1 MKFRII
7 VQLTNSYLKYMIK
20 FKLFTGILLASAFFL
35 GCKNTSKVP
44 TVITEELFLDEVEVV
59 APKEDFVRPN
69 YNPSYPRRNDLLHT
83 ILDVRFDWSKQHLL
97 GKATLKLKPVFY
109 DTDSLRLDAKGFDIQ
124 KIVLKNGNQE
134 IELKY
139 VYNDRKNIF
148 IKLDRF
154 YKRNEEYTIY
164 IEYTAKPNE
173 LPIGGSAA
181 ITADKGLYFINP
193 LKEDL
198 EKPQQIWTQGET
210 ESSSC
215 WFPTIDRPNERT
227 TQEMYITVEDRFKTL
242 SNGLLKSSQ
251 KNNDGTRTDYWVMDQ
266 PHAPYLFMMA
276 VGEFAVVKDD
286 WNGMLLEYYVEPKF
300 EKDAKNIFPY
310 TPEMLTFFSEKFGVK
325 YPWKKYSQV
334 VVRDYVSGA
343 MENTTAVIFGEF
355 VQNDSRSLSD
365 NSDMNE
371 GIVAHEMMHHWF
383 GDLVTCES
391 WSNLP
396 LNESFANYSEYLW
409 FEHKYSRD
417 HADYIRMNEIRGYM
431 NQASIQGDAQP
442 LIRFEYAD
450 KEDMFDAHSYNKGGA
465 ILHMLRHYLGDAA
478 YFEALRVYL
487 EENKFKAAEVH
498 DLRLAFEKVSGE
510 DLNWF
515 FNQWFLT
522 KGHPKLEISRKYDA
536 AAKKVI
542 IDLEQTQIHSE
553 STVFI
558 LPMAVDIYSK
568 DASKPKRHQIRMTEQ
583 KQTFEFDAENEPLW
597 VSVDAERVILCE
609 RTEEQT
615 IDQWVNQYKFSKLFQ
630 DRYDALSELK
640 SKQSAN
646 PNVKAIFMQALN
658 DPFWVLR
665 NAAIDEIKL
674 DPVKDVDIIQK
685 IENLALND
693 TRADVRAAAV
703 ERLGSFRDKKQLATF
718 QNIFKNDKSYR
729 VLNVTLL
736 SIEKIDAK
744 AARDIAKAA
753 EKETNNA
760 TLLLAIAELYTKG
773 ADKTLSSFYEN
784 NYQKMTDY
792 SGITFFD
799 NYSDFLIEINDIEFI
814 EQKLSFI
821 QGVGTNQ
828 QLSQWLRYAA
838 ANALKKLE
846 AKYKDKTLGP
856 KISTSLKE
864 VISKEKNP
872 MLLEIYSNWN

>member
-1 MKFRII
+1 MKKIPHLI
-7 VQLTNSYLKYMIK
+7 T
-20 FKLFTGILLASAFFL
+20 LFFTTLLVLS
-35 GCKNTSKVP
+35 CKNTSKLNK
-44 TVITEELFLDEVEVV
+44 VIIEDRVLEEVEVV
-59 APKEDFVRPN
+59 APKTDFVRPN

-83 ILDVRFDWSKQHLL
+83 ALDVRFDWSKQHLL
-97 GKATLKLKPVFY
+97 GKATLKFKPIFY

-124 KIVLKNGNQE
+124 KLVLKNGNQE
-134 IELKY
+134 IPLKY

-148 IKLDRF
+148 IKLDRM
-154 YKRNEEYTIY
+154 YKRSEEYTIY

-173 LPIGGSAA
+173 LPLGGSAA

-193 LKEDL
+193 LNEDP

-227 TQEMYITVEDRFKTL
+227 TQEIYITVEDRFKTL

-251 KNNDGTRTDYWVMDQ
+251 KNSDGTRTDYWVMDM

-276 VGEFAVVKDD
+276 VGEFAVVKDS

-310 TPEMLTFFSEKFGVK
+310 TAEMLGFFSEKFGVK
-325 YPWKKYSQV
+325 YPWQKYSQI

-343 MENTTAVIFGEF
+343 MENTTAVIFGDF
-355 VQNDSRSLSD
+355 VQNDSRSLMD

-431 NQASIQGDAQP
+431 NQAILQDDAQP

-450 KEDMFDAHSYNKGGA
+450 KEDMFDAHSYNKGGT

-478 YFEALRVYL
+478 YFEGLRVYL

-498 DLRLAFEKVSGE
+498 DLRLAFEKVCGE

-522 KGHPKLEISRKYDA
+522 KGHPKLEINRKYDA
-536 AAKKVI
+536 AAKKI
-542 IDLEQTQIHSE
+542 IITLEQTHAHSE

-558 LPMAVDIYSK
+558 LPMAIDIYSNG
-568 DASKPKRHQIRMTEQ
+568 DAKPKRHQIRMTEQ
-583 KQTFEFDAENEPLW
+583 KQVFEFPANAEPVW
-597 VSVDAERVILCE
+597 VAVDAERVILCE
-609 RTEEQT
+609 RKEEQT
-615 IDQWVNQYKFSKLFQ
+615 QREWVNQYKLSKLFQ
-630 DRYDALSELK
+630 DRYDALGELK
-640 SKQSAN
+640 PKQNS
-646 PNVKAIFMQALN
+646 NVDAKAVFEQALN
-658 DPFWVLR
+658 DHFWVLR
-665 NAAIDEIKL
+665 NVAIDEIKI
-674 DPVKDVDIIQK
+674 DPVKDAGIIQK
-685 IENLALND
+685 IEKLALND
-693 TRADVRAAAV
+693 ARSDVRAAAI
-703 ERLGSFRDKKQLATF
+703 ERLGAFRDKKYLSTF
-718 QNIFKNDKSYR
+718 QNVFNNDKSYR
-729 VLNVTLL
+729 VLNSTLL
-736 SIEKIDAK
+736 SIEKIDSK
-744 AARDIAKAA
+744 AAREIAKNI
-753 EKETNNA
+753 EKETDNT

-773 ADKTLSSFYEN
+773 ADKSLSSFYEN
-784 NYQKMTDY
+784 NYLKMGDY
-792 SGITFFD
+792 SGITFFEH
-799 NYSDFLIEINDIEFI
+799 YSDFLIEVNDMDLIG
-814 EQKLSFI
+814 QKIDFLKT
-821 QGVGTNQ
+821 VGSNQ
-828 QLSQWLRYAA
+828 QISQWIRYGAT
-838 ANALKKLE
+838 NALKKLQTNYAGKPLE
-846 AKYKDKTLGP
+846 S
-856 KISTSLKE
+856 KISSAIKE
-864 VISKEKNP
+864 VISKETNS
-872 MLLEIYSNWN
+872 MLQNIYSNW

>member
-1 MKFRII
+1 MRI
-7 VQLTNSYLKYMIK
+7 N
-20 FKLFTGILLASAFFL
+20 FFTGILLVAVFILS
-35 GCKNTSKVP
+35 CKNTSKIP
-44 TVITEELFLDEVEVV
+44 TVITEERFLDEVEVI
-59 APKEDFVRPN
+59 APKADFVRPN

-83 ILDVRFDWSKQHLL
+83 ILDVRFDWTKQHLL
-97 GKATLKLKPVFY
+97 GKATLKFKPIFY
-109 DTDSLRLDAKGFDIQ
+109 DTDSLRLDAKGFDV
-124 KIVLKNGNQE
+124 KKLVLKNGNQE
-134 IELKY
+134 IPLNY
-139 VYNDRKNIF
+139 FYNDRKNIF

-173 LPIGGSAA
+173 LPLGGSAA

-193 LKEDL
+193 LNEDP

-242 SNGLLKSSQ
+242 SNGLLKNSQ
-251 KNNDGTRTDYWVMDQ
+251 KNSDGTRTDYWVMDQ
-266 PHAPYLFMMA
+266 PHAPYLFMMT

-286 WNGMLLEYYVEPKF
+286 WNGMLLEYYVEPKY

-310 TPEMLTFFSEKFGVK
+310 TPEMLSFFSEKFGVK

-343 MENTTAVIFGEF
+343 MENTTAVIFGDF
-355 VQNDSRSLSD
+355 VQSDSRSLLD

-409 FEHKYSRD
+409 FEHKYGRD

-450 KEDMFDAHSYNKGGA
+450 KEDMFDAHSYNKGGT

-478 YFEALRVYL
+478 YFEGLRIYL
-487 EENKFKAAEVH
+487 EENKYEAAEVH

-536 AAKKVI
+536 KAKKITVT
-542 IDLEQTQIHSE
+542 LEQTQPYNE

-558 LPMAVDIYSK
+558 LPMAIDVYDK
-568 DASKPKRHQIRMTEQ
+568 FDAKAKRYQIKMTEQ
-583 KQTFEFDAENEPLW
+583 KQSFEFPSETEPSW
-597 VSVDAERVILCE
+597 VAVDAERVILCE
-609 RTEEQT
+609 RNEEQS
-615 IDQWVNQYKFSKLFQ
+615 INEWISQYKLSKLFQ
-630 DRYDALSELK
+630 DRYDALNELRP
-640 SKQSAN
+640 KQNGNAE
-646 PNVKAIFMQALN
+646 VKTIFNQALN
-658 DPFWVLR
+658 DPFWVIR
-665 NAAIDEIKL
+665 NVAIDDIKI
-674 DPVKDVDIIQK
+674 DPTKDQTIIEK
-685 IENLALND
+685 IEKIAVND
-693 TRADVRAAAV
+693 ARPDVRTAAV
-703 ERLGSFRDKKQLATF
+703 ERLGAFRDKKYLPTF
-718 QNIFKNDKSYR
+718 QSIFNNEKSYR
-729 VLNVTLL
+729 VLNATLL
-736 SIEKIDAK
+736 SIEKIDSK
-744 AARDIAKAA
+744 AARDIAKNI
-753 EKETNNA
+753 EKETDNSK
-760 TLLLAIAELYTKG
+760 LLLAVAELYSKG
-773 ADKTLSSFYEN
+773 ADKSLSSFYEN
-784 NYQKMTDY
+784 NYQKMSDY
-792 SGITFFD
+792 GGITFFEY
-799 NYSDFLIEINDIEFI
+799 YSSFLADINDLELIGQKVDFLKTVGSN
-814 EQKLSFI
+814 QKI
-821 QGVGTNQ
+821 
-828 QLSQWLRYAA
+828 SQWLRYGA

-846 AKYKDKTLGP
+846 NKYKDKTVGT
-856 KISTSLKE
+856 KISSALKD
-864 VISKEKNP
+864 VISNEKST
-872 MLLEIYSNWN
+872 MLQNIYSNW

>member
-1 MKFRII
+1 MKKIPHLI
-7 VQLTNSYLKYMIK
+7 T
-20 FKLFTGILLASAFFL
+20 LFFTTLLVLS
-35 GCKNTSKVP
+35 CKNTSKLNK
-44 TVITEELFLDEVEVV
+44 VIIEDRVLEEVEVV
-59 APKEDFVRPN
+59 APKTDFVRPN

-83 ILDVRFDWSKQHLL
+83 ALDVRFDWSKQHLL
-97 GKATLKLKPVFY
+97 GKATLKFKPIFY

-124 KIVLKNGNQE
+124 KLVLKNGNQE
-134 IELKY
+134 IPLKY

-148 IKLDRF
+148 IKLDRM
-154 YKRNEEYTIY
+154 YKRSEEYTIY

-173 LPIGGSAA
+173 LPLGGSAA

-193 LKEDL
+193 LNEDP

-227 TQEMYITVEDRFKTL
+227 TQEIYITVEDRFKTL

-251 KNNDGTRTDYWVMDQ
+251 KNSDGTRTDYWVMDI

-276 VGEFAVVKDD
+276 VGEFAVVKDS

-310 TPEMLTFFSEKFGVK
+310 TAEMLGFFSEKFGVK
-325 YPWKKYSQV
+325 YPWQKYSQI

-343 MENTTAVIFGEF
+343 MENTTAVIFGDF
-355 VQNDSRSLSD
+355 VQNDSRSLMD

-431 NQASIQGDAQP
+431 NQAILQDDAQP

-450 KEDMFDAHSYNKGGA
+450 KEDMFDAHSYNKGGT

-478 YFEALRVYL
+478 YFEGLRVYL

-498 DLRLAFEKVSGE
+498 DLRLAFEKVCGE

-522 KGHPKLEISRKYDA
+522 KGHPKLEINRKYDA
-536 AAKKVI
+536 AAKKI
-542 IDLEQTQIHSE
+542 IITLEQTHAHSE

-558 LPMAVDIYSK
+558 LPMAIDIYSNG
-568 DASKPKRHQIRMTEQ
+568 DAKPKRHQIRMTEQ
-583 KQTFEFDAENEPLW
+583 KQVFEFPANAEPVW
-597 VSVDAERVILCE
+597 VAVDAERVILCE
-609 RTEEQT
+609 RKEEQT
-615 IDQWVNQYKFSKLFQ
+615 QREWVNQYKLSKLFQ
-630 DRYDALSELK
+630 DRYDALGELK
-640 SKQSAN
+640 PKQNS
-646 PNVKAIFMQALN
+646 NVDAKAVFEQALN

-665 NAAIDEIKL
+665 NVAIDEIKI
-674 DPVKDVDIIQK
+674 DPVKDAGIIQK
-685 IENLALND
+685 IEKLALND
-693 TRADVRAAAV
+693 ARSDVRAAAI
-703 ERLGSFRDKKQLATF
+703 ERLGAFRDKKYLSTF
-718 QNIFKNDKSYR
+718 QNVFNNDKSYR
-729 VLNVTLL
+729 VLNSTLL
-736 SIEKIDAK
+736 SIEKIDSK
-744 AARDIAKAA
+744 AAREIAKNI
-753 EKETNNA
+753 EKETDNT

-773 ADKTLSSFYEN
+773 ADKSISSFYEI
-784 NYQKMTDY
+784 NYLKMGDY
-792 SGITFFD
+792 SGITFFEH
-799 NYSDFLIEINDIEFI
+799 YSDFLIEVNDMDLIG
-814 EQKLSFI
+814 QKIDFLKT
-821 QGVGTNQ
+821 VGSNQ
-828 QLSQWLRYAA
+828 QISQWIRYGAT
-838 ANALKKLE
+838 NALKKLQTNYAGKPLE
-846 AKYKDKTLGP
+846 S
-856 KISTSLKE
+856 KISSAIKE
-864 VISKEKNP
+864 VISKETNS
-872 MLLEIYSNWN
+872 MLQNIYSNW